1 MFKNIDLK
9 ILFFFICLVSYSQ
22 EPVSWSTSVEKIN
35 DNNYKLVTT
44 ANIQDNWRLY
54 SQNLEDGGALPTEF
68 IFEDESIFESFSVV
82 SERESITKYDPIF
95 KMDQSYFIE
104 ETVFTQDISL
114 KDGLKQN
121 TIIQDLYYQVC
132 DDRVCIFQDIKLVY
146 NLNSD
151 DISLINSFDYSSIV
165 SDLKLSLGNS
175 ELLENEYVTENNDN
189 FSRRLNIL
197 ILGLFG
203 GFLALLTPCVFPM
216 IPLTVS
222 FFSTK
227 NEKAKLYSMSYG
239 FFIILIYV
247 SLSIPFYFLE
257 NINPEILNQIST
269 SPILNFI
276 FFAIFI
282 VFALS
287 LFGLF
292 EITLPSSWS
301 NTVDTKSNLYKGLI
315 STFFMSLTLCLVSF
329 SCTGPILGT
338 LLVGTLTSDG
348 GAIDLTY
355 GMLGF
360 GVALAIPFTLLAFFP
375 NIINKLPKSGSW
387 TNTIKV
393 ILGFVELALAFK
405 FLSNV
410 DLIQEWGLL
419 KREVF
424 IAIWVLISIACG
436 IYLIIVSRKNSYII
450 SSIFF
455 IFIGLYM
462 GSSLF
467 NKSTNMS
474 LLSGL
479 LPPEFYSIYNN
490 SNDCPLGLDCIKD
503 FNEGLNKS
511 KLTKKPILLDFTGWA
526 CANCRRVEENTWSV
540 PKVYDL
546 INNDFVL
553 ISLYVDDRSDLSSED
568 IIVLKDKNGNEKIL
582 DKVGE
587 KWSAFQTINFKN
599 NSQPY
604 YVLLSPDLQLLNKPL
619 QYTDTETYYEW
630 LSEGLE
636 NFKSVNYFL
645 K

>member
-1 MFKNIDLK
+1 MFKNLSLK
-9 ILFFFICLVSYSQ
+9 ILFTLFSLLSFSQ
-22 EPVSWSTSVEKIN
+22 DPVKWSTSVKKIN
-35 DNNYKLVTT
+35 DITFQLNTK
-44 ANIQDNWRLY
+44 AEIQDNWRLY
-54 SQNLEDGGALPTEF
+54 SQNLDDGGALPTEF
-68 IFEDESIFESFSVV
+68 IFEDNSILKSFSNVL
-82 SERESITKYDPIF
+82 EPEPITKYDPIF
-95 KMDQSYFIE
+95 KMDQSYFVNNV
-104 ETVFTQDISL
+104 VFTQDIVLLENFNNDS
-114 KDGLKQN
+114 
-121 TIIQDLYYQVC
+121 IIQNLYYQVC
-132 DDRVCIFQDIKLVY
+132 DDRVCIFQDVRLVF
-146 NLNSD
+146 NLSSNEVQSV
-151 DISLINSFDYSSIV
+151 SSFDYSSIK
-165 SDLKLSLGNS
+165 SDLKLDLGNY
-175 ELLENEYVTENNDN
+175 EFIKNEYVSESSSS

-197 ILGLFG
+197 ILGLLG

-227 NEKAKLYSMSYG
+227 NEKAKLYSISYG
-239 FFIILIYV
+239 LFIVLIYL
-247 SLSIPFYFLE
+247 SLSLPFYFLE

-282 VFALS
+282 AFALS

-292 EITLPSSWS
+292 DITLPSSWS
-301 NTVDTKSNLYKGLI
+301 NTVDSKSNLYKGLI

-410 DLIQEWGLL
+410 DLIQEWGIL

-424 IAIWVLISIACG
+424 IAIWVLIFIACG
-436 IYLIIVSRKNSYII
+436 LYLIITSRKTSYII
-450 SSIFF
+450 SSLSF
-455 IFIGLYM
+455 ILIGLYM

-467 NKSTNMS
+467 TKSTNLS

-479 LPPEFYSIYNN
+479 LPPEFYSIHNDTNN
-490 SNDCPLGLDCIKD
+490 CPLGLDCVKD
-503 FNEGLNKS
+503 FNDGLNKS
-511 KLTKKPILLDFTGWA
+511 KINNKPILLDFTGWA

-540 PKVYDL
+540 PKVFDL
-546 INNDFVL
+546 INNEFVL
-553 ISLYVDDRSDLSSED
+553 ISLYVDDRTNLNGDE
-568 IIVLKDKNGNEKIL
+568 IILLRDKNGNEKIL

-587 KWSAFQTINFKN
+587 KWSAFQTLNFQN

-604 YVLLSPDLQLLNKPL
+604 YVLLSPNLDILNKPI
-619 QYTDTETYYEW
+619 QYTDTDTYYDW
-630 LSEGLE
+630 LIDGL
-636 NFKSVNYFL
+636 NKFKN
-645 K
+645 

>member
-1 MFKNIDLK
+1 MFKNLSLK
-9 ILFFFICLVSYSQ
+9 ILFTLFSLLSFSQ
-22 EPVSWSTSVEKIN
+22 DPVKWSTSVKKIN
-35 DNNYKLVTT
+35 DITFQLNTK
-44 ANIQDNWRLY
+44 AEIEDNWRLY
-54 SQNLEDGGALPTEF
+54 SQNLDDGGALPTEF
-68 IFEDESIFESFSVV
+68 IFEDNSILKSFSNVL
-82 SERESITKYDPIF
+82 EPEPITKYDPIF
-95 KMDQSYFIE
+95 KMDQSYFVNNV
-104 ETVFTQDISL
+104 VFTQDIVLLESFNN
-114 KDGLKQN
+114 DS
-121 TIIQDLYYQVC
+121 IIQNLYYQVC
-132 DDRVCIFQDIKLVY
+132 DDRVCIFQDVQLVF
-146 NLNSD
+146 NLSSNEVQSV
-151 DISLINSFDYSSIV
+151 SSFDYSSIE
-165 SDLKLSLGNS
+165 SDLKLDLGNY
-175 ELLENEYVTENNDN
+175 ELIKNEYVSESSSS

-197 ILGLFG
+197 ILGLLG

-227 NEKAKLYSMSYG
+227 NEKAKLYSTSYG
-239 FFIILIYV
+239 LFIVLIYL
-247 SLSIPFYFLE
+247 SLSLPFYFLE

-269 SPILNFI
+269 NPILNFI

-282 VFALS
+282 AFALS

-292 EITLPSSWS
+292 DITLPSSWS
-301 NTVDTKSNLYKGLI
+301 NTVDSKSNLYKGLI

-410 DLIQEWGLL
+410 DLIQEWGIL

-424 IAIWVLISIACG
+424 IAIWVLIFIACG
-436 IYLIIVSRKNSYII
+436 LYLIITSRKTSYII
-450 SSIFF
+450 SSLSF
-455 IFIGLYM
+455 ILIGLYM

-467 NKSTNMS
+467 TKSTNLS

-479 LPPEFYSIYNN
+479 LPPEFYSIHNDTNN
-490 SNDCPLGLDCIKD
+490 CPLGLDCVKD
-503 FNEGLNKS
+503 FNDGLNKS
-511 KLTKKPILLDFTGWA
+511 KINKKPILLDFTGWA

-540 PKVYDL
+540 PKVFDL
-546 INNDFVL
+546 INNEFVL
-553 ISLYVDDRSDLSSED
+553 ISLYVDDRTNLNGDE
-568 IIVLKDKNGNEKIL
+568 IILLRDKNGNEKIL

-587 KWSAFQTINFKN
+587 KWSAFQTLNFQN

-604 YVLLSPDLQLLNKPL
+604 YVLLSPNLDILNKPI
-619 QYTDTETYYEW
+619 QYTDTDTYYDW
-630 LSEGLE
+630 LIDGL
-636 NFKSVNYFL
+636 NKFKN
-645 K
+645 

>member
-1 MFKNIDLK
+1 MFKNLTLK
-9 ILFFFICLVSYSQ
+9 LLLLLSFISFSQ
-22 EPVSWSTSVEKIN
+22 DPVIWSTSTDKIS
-35 DNNYKLVTT
+35 DYTYKLTTT
-44 ANIQDNWRLY
+44 AQIQDNWRLY
-54 SQNLEDGGALPTEF
+54 SQNLEEGGALPTEF
-68 IFEDESIFESFSVV
+68 VFDDESVFEFFDNV
-82 SERESITKYDPIF
+82 SEPEPITKFDPIF
-95 KMDQSYFIE
+95 QMNQSYFINQA
-104 ETVFTQDISL
+104 VFTQEVII
-114 KDGLKQN
+114 KDNVNLDL
-121 TIIQDLYYQVC
+121 IIQNLYYQAC
-132 DDRVCIFQDIKLVY
+132 DDKVCIFKDEKLVF
-146 NLNSD
+146 NLKTNETS
-151 DISLINSFDYSSIV
+151 IINSFDYSSIE
-165 SDLKLSLGNS
+165 S
-175 ELLENEYVTENNDN
+175 ELQLNLRNTNLLGNEYVNEASND

-197 ILGLFG
+197 ILGLLG

-227 NEKAKLYSMSYG
+227 NEKARLYSISYG

-247 SLSIPFYFLE
+247 SLSLPFYFLE

-269 SPILNFI
+269 SPSLNFI
-276 FFAIFI
+276 FFLVFI

-301 NTVDTKSNLYKGLI
+301 NTVDSKSNLYKGLL

-360 GVALAIPFTLLAFFP
+360 GIALAIPFTFLAFFP
-375 NIINKLPKSGSW
+375 NIINKLPKAGSW
-387 TNTIKV
+387 TNSIKV
-393 ILGFVELALAFK
+393 VLGFIELALAFK

-410 DLIQEWGLL
+410 DLIQGWGLL

-424 IAIWVLISIACG
+424 IGIWVVISLSCG
-436 IYLIIVSRKNSYII
+436 IYLIITSKKLSYLL
-450 SSIFF
+450 SSISF
-455 IFIGLYM
+455 ILIGLYM

-467 NKSTNMS
+467 TNSVKLS

-479 LPPEFYSIYNN
+479 LPPEFYSIHDD
-490 SNDCPLGLDCIKD
+490 SNDCPLGLDCVKD
-503 FNEGLNKS
+503 FDLGLEKARLAN
-511 KLTKKPILLDFTGWA
+511 KPILLDFTGWA

-540 PKVYDL
+540 PRVFDL
-546 INNDFVL
+546 INNKFIL
-553 ISLYVDDRSDLSSED
+553 ISLYVDDRSKLSDEE
-568 IIVLKDKNGNEKIL
+568 IIILEDKNRNKKIL

-587 KWSAFQTINFKN
+587 KWSAFQTLNFKN

-604 YVLLSPDLQLLNKPL
+604 YVLLSPNLELLNKPI
-619 QYTDTETYYEW
+619 QYTDTETYYQW
-630 LSEGLE
+630 LNQGLK
-636 NFKSVNYFL
+636 NFDSD
-645 K
+645 

>member
-1 MFKNIDLK
+1 MK
-9 ILFFFICLVSYSQ
+9 
-22 EPVSWSTSVEKIN
+22 WSTSVKKIN
-35 DNNYKLVTT
+35 DITFQLNTK
-44 ANIQDNWRLY
+44 AEIQDNWRLY
-54 SQNLEDGGALPTEF
+54 SQNLDDGGALPTEF
-68 IFEDESIFESFSVV
+68 IFEDNSILKSFSNVL
-82 SERESITKYDPIF
+82 EPEPITKYDPIF
-95 KMDQSYFIE
+95 KMDQSYFVNNV
-104 ETVFTQDISL
+104 VFTQDIVLLENFNNDS
-114 KDGLKQN
+114 
-121 TIIQDLYYQVC
+121 IIQNLYYQVC
-132 DDRVCIFQDIKLVY
+132 DDRVCIFQDVQLVF
-146 NLNSD
+146 NLSSNEVESV
-151 DISLINSFDYSSIV
+151 SSFDYSSIE
-165 SDLKLSLGNS
+165 SDLKLDLGNY
-175 ELLENEYVTENNDN
+175 ELIKNEYVSESSSS

-197 ILGLFG
+197 ILGLIG

-227 NEKAKLYSMSYG
+227 NEKAKLYSTSYG
-239 FFIILIYV
+239 LFIVLIYL
-247 SLSIPFYFLE
+247 SLSLPFYFLE

-282 VFALS
+282 AFALS

-292 EITLPSSWS
+292 DITLPSSWS
-301 NTVDTKSNLYKGLI
+301 NTVDSKSNLYKGLI

-393 ILGFVELALAFK
+393 ILGFLELALAFK

-410 DLIQEWGLL
+410 DLIQEWGIL

-424 IAIWVLISIACG
+424 IAIWVLIFIACG
-436 IYLIIVSRKNSYII
+436 LYLIITSRKTSYII
-450 SSIFF
+450 SSLSF
-455 IFIGLYM
+455 ILIGLYM

-467 NKSTNMS
+467 TKSTNLS

-479 LPPEFYSIYNN
+479 LPPEFYSIHNDTNN
-490 SNDCPLGLDCIKD
+490 CPLGLDCVKD
-503 FNEGLNKS
+503 FNDGLNKS
-511 KLTKKPILLDFTGWA
+511 KINNKPILLDFTGWA

-540 PKVYDL
+540 PKVFDL
-546 INNDFVL
+546 INNKFVL
-553 ISLYVDDRSDLSSED
+553 ISLYVDDRTNLNED
-568 IIVLKDKNGNEKIL
+568 EIILLRDKNGNEKIL

-587 KWSAFQTINFKN
+587 KWSAFQTLNFQN

-604 YVLLSPDLQLLNKPL
+604 YVLLSPNLDILNKPI
-619 QYTDTETYYEW
+619 QYTDTDTYYDW
-630 LSEGLE
+630 LIDGL
-636 NFKSVNYFL
+636 NKFKN
-645 K
+645 

>member
-1 MFKNIDLK
+1 MLK
-9 ILFFFICLVSYSQ
+9 SLNLKLLFILLSFFSFSQ
-22 EPVSWSTSVEKIN
+22 DPVTWSTSVEKIN
-35 DNNYKLVTT
+35 NNTYKLITE
-44 ANIQDNWRLY
+44 ANIQENWRLY

-68 IFEDESIFESFSVV
+68 VFEDESIFQSFSNVQ
-82 SERESITKYDPIF
+82 ELDAITKFDPIF
-95 KMDQSYFIE
+95 QMDQSYFINQ
-104 ETVFTQDISL
+104 TFFTQEIVLDDNFNQKSIV
-114 KDGLKQN
+114 
-121 TIIQDLYYQVC
+121 QDLYYQVC
-132 DDRVCIFQDIKLVY
+132 DDRVCIFQDIKLIF
-146 NLNSD
+146 NLDSENESV
-151 DISLINSFDYSSIV
+151 IKSFDYSSII
-165 SDLKLSLGNS
+165 SDLQLDLQNT
-175 ELLENEYVTENNDN
+175 ELLENEYVNESSNN

-197 ILGLFG
+197 ILGLLG

-227 NEKAKLYSMSYG
+227 NEKARLYSMSYG

-276 FFAIFI
+276 FFSIFI
-282 VFALS
+282 AFALS

-301 NTVDTKSNLYKGLI
+301 NTVDSKSNLYKGLI

-387 TNTIKV
+387 TNSIKV

-410 DLIQEWGLL
+410 DLIQEWGIL

-424 IAIWVLISIACG
+424 IGIWVLISVSCG
-436 IYLIIVSRKNSYII
+436 LYLIITSRKTSYII
-450 SSIFF
+450 SSTFF
-455 IFIGLYM
+455 ILIGLYM

-479 LPPEFYSIYNN
+479 LPPEFYSIYND

-503 FNEGLNKS
+503 FDKGLDLA
-511 KLTKKPILLDFTGWA
+511 KLNNKPILLDFTGWA

-546 INNDFVL
+546 INNEFIL
-553 ISLYVDDRSDLSSED
+553 ISLYVDDRSALSRDE
-568 IIVLKDKNGNEKIL
+568 IIVLRDKNGNEKIL
-582 DKVGE
+582 NKVGE
-587 KWSAFQTINFKN
+587 KWSAFQTVNFKN

-604 YVLLSPDLQLLNKPL
+604 YVLLSPNLDLLNKPL
-619 QYTDTETYYEW
+619 QYTDTDTYFSW
-630 LSEGLE
+630 LDEGLK
-636 NFKSVNYFL
+636 NYKSNYLL

>member
-1 MFKNIDLK
+1 MHKSLNLK
-9 ILFFFICLVSYSQ
+9 LLFILLSFFSFSQ
-22 EPVSWSTSVEKIN
+22 DPVTWSTSVEKIN
-35 DNNYKLVTT
+35 NNTYKLITE
-44 ANIQDNWRLY
+44 ANIQENWRLY

-68 IFEDESIFESFSVV
+68 VFEDESIFQSFSNVQ
-82 SERESITKYDPIF
+82 ELDAITKFDPIF
-95 KMDQSYFIE
+95 QMDQSYFINQ
-104 ETVFTQDISL
+104 TFFTQEIVLDDNFNQKSIV
-114 KDGLKQN
+114 
-121 TIIQDLYYQVC
+121 QDLYYQVC
-132 DDRVCIFQDIKLVY
+132 DDRVCIFQDIKLIF
-146 NLNSD
+146 NLDSENESV
-151 DISLINSFDYSSIV
+151 IKSFDYSSII
-165 SDLKLSLGNS
+165 SDLQLDLQNT
-175 ELLENEYVTENNDN
+175 ELLENEYVNESSNN

-197 ILGLFG
+197 ILGLLG

-227 NEKAKLYSMSYG
+227 NEKARLYSMSYG

-282 VFALS
+282 AFALS
-287 LFGLF
+287 LFGFF

-301 NTVDTKSNLYKGLI
+301 NTVDSKSNLYKGLI

-387 TNTIKV
+387 TNSIKV

-410 DLIQEWGLL
+410 DLIQEWGIL

-424 IAIWVLISIACG
+424 IGIWVLISVSCG
-436 IYLIIVSRKNSYII
+436 LYLIITSRKTSYII
-450 SSIFF
+450 SSTFF
-455 IFIGLYM
+455 ILIGLYM

-479 LPPEFYSIYNN
+479 LPPEFYSIFND

-503 FNEGLNKS
+503 FDKGLDLA
-511 KLTKKPILLDFTGWA
+511 KLNNKPILLDFTGWA

-546 INNDFVL
+546 INNEFIL
-553 ISLYVDDRSDLSSED
+553 ISLYVDDRSALSRDE
-568 IIVLKDKNGNEKIL
+568 IIVLRDKNGNEKIL
-582 DKVGE
+582 NKVGE
-587 KWSAFQTINFKN
+587 KWSAFQTVNFKN

-604 YVLLSPDLQLLNKPL
+604 YVLLSPNLDLLNKPL
-619 QYTDTETYYEW
+619 QYTDTDTYFSW
-630 LSEGLE
+630 LNEGLK
-636 NFKSVNYFL
+636 NYKSNYLL

>member
-1 MFKNIDLK
+1 MFKNLSLK
-9 ILFFFICLVSYSQ
+9 ILFTLFSLLSFSQ
-22 EPVSWSTSVEKIN
+22 DPVKWSTSVKKIN
-35 DNNYKLVTT
+35 DITFQLNTK
-44 ANIQDNWRLY
+44 AEIEDNWRLY
-54 SQNLEDGGALPTEF
+54 SQNLDDGGALPTEF
-68 IFEDESIFESFSVV
+68 IFEDNSILKSFSNVL
-82 SERESITKYDPIF
+82 EPEPITKYDPIF
-95 KMDQSYFIE
+95 KMDQSYFVNNV
-104 ETVFTQDISL
+104 VFTQDIVLLENFNNDS
-114 KDGLKQN
+114 
-121 TIIQDLYYQVC
+121 IIQNLYYQVC
-132 DDRVCIFQDIKLVY
+132 DDRVCIFQDVQLVF
-146 NLNSD
+146 
-151 DISLINSFDYSSIV
+151 SLSSNEVQSVSSFDYSSIE
-165 SDLKLSLGNS
+165 SDLKLDLGNY
-175 ELLENEYVTENNDN
+175 ELIKNEYVSESSTS

-197 ILGLFG
+197 ILGLLG

-227 NEKAKLYSMSYG
+227 NEKAKLYSTSYG
-239 FFIILIYV
+239 LFIVLIYL
-247 SLSIPFYFLE
+247 SLSLPFYFLE

-282 VFALS
+282 AFALS

-292 EITLPSSWS
+292 DITLPSSWS
-301 NTVDTKSNLYKGLI
+301 NTVDSKSNLYKGLI

-410 DLIQEWGLL
+410 DLIQEWGIL

-424 IAIWVLISIACG
+424 IAIWVLIFIACG
-436 IYLIIVSRKNSYII
+436 LYLIITSRKTSYII
-450 SSIFF
+450 SSLSF
-455 IFIGLYM
+455 ILIGLYM

-467 NKSTNMS
+467 TKSTNLS

-479 LPPEFYSIYNN
+479 LPPEFYSIHNDTNN
-490 SNDCPLGLDCIKD
+490 CPLGLDCVKD
-503 FNEGLNKS
+503 FNDGLNKS
-511 KLTKKPILLDFTGWA
+511 KINNKPILLDFTGWA

-540 PKVYDL
+540 PKVFDL
-546 INNDFVL
+546 INNEFVL
-553 ISLYVDDRSDLSSED
+553 ISLYVDDRTNLNGDE
-568 IIVLKDKNGNEKIL
+568 IILLRDKNGNEKIL

-587 KWSAFQTINFKN
+587 KWSAFQTLNFQI

-604 YVLLSPDLQLLNKPL
+604 YVLLSPNLDILNKPI
-619 QYTDTETYYEW
+619 QYTDTDTYYDW
-630 LSEGLE
+630 LIDGL
-636 NFKSVNYFL
+636 NKFKN
-645 K
+645 

>member
-1 MFKNIDLK
+1 MFKNLSLK
-9 ILFFFICLVSYSQ
+9 ILFTLFSLLCFSQ
-22 EPVSWSTSVEKIN
+22 DPVKWSTSVKKIN
-35 DNNYKLVTT
+35 DITFQLNTK
-44 ANIQDNWRLY
+44 AEIEDNWRLY
-54 SQNLEDGGALPTEF
+54 SQNLDDGGALPTEF
-68 IFEDESIFESFSVV
+68 IFEDNSILKSFSNVL
-82 SERESITKYDPIF
+82 EPEPITKYDPIF
-95 KMDQSYFIE
+95 KMDQSYFVNNV
-104 ETVFTQDISL
+104 VFTQDIVLL
-114 KDGLKQN
+114 KSFNNDS
-121 TIIQDLYYQVC
+121 IIQNLYYQVC
-132 DDRVCIFQDIKLVY
+132 DDRVCIFQDVQLVF
-146 NLNSD
+146 NLSSNEVQSV
-151 DISLINSFDYSSIV
+151 SSFDYSSIE
-165 SDLKLSLGNS
+165 SDLKLDLGNY
-175 ELLENEYVTENNDN
+175 ELIKNEYVSESSSS

-197 ILGLFG
+197 ILGLLG

-227 NEKAKLYSMSYG
+227 NEKAKLYSTSYG
-239 FFIILIYV
+239 LFIILIYI
-247 SLSIPFYFLE
+247 SLSLPFYFLE

-282 VFALS
+282 AFALS

-292 EITLPSSWS
+292 DITLPSSWS
-301 NTVDTKSNLYKGLI
+301 NTVDSKSNLYKGLI

-410 DLIQEWGLL
+410 DLIQEWGIL

-424 IAIWVLISIACG
+424 IAIWVLIFIACG
-436 IYLIIVSRKNSYII
+436 LYLIITSRKTSYII
-450 SSIFF
+450 SSLSF
-455 IFIGLYM
+455 ILIGLYM

-467 NKSTNMS
+467 TKSTNLS

-479 LPPEFYSIYNN
+479 LPPEFYSIHNDTNN
-490 SNDCPLGLDCIKD
+490 CPLGLDCVKD
-503 FNEGLNKS
+503 FNDGLNKS
-511 KLTKKPILLDFTGWA
+511 KINNKPILLDFTGWA

-540 PKVYDL
+540 PKVFDL
-546 INNDFVL
+546 INNEFVL
-553 ISLYVDDRSDLSSED
+553 ISLYVDDRTNLNGDE
-568 IIVLKDKNGNEKIL
+568 IILLRDKNGNEKIL

-587 KWSAFQTINFKN
+587 KWSAFQTLNFQN

-604 YVLLSPDLQLLNKPL
+604 YVLLSPNLDILNKPI
-619 QYTDTETYYEW
+619 QYTDTDTYYDW
-630 LSEGLE
+630 LIDGL
-636 NFKSVNYFL
+636 NKFKN
-645 K
+645 

>member
-1 MFKNIDLK
+1 MLKNLSLK
-9 ILFFFICLVSYSQ
+9 ILFALFSLLSFSQ
-22 EPVSWSTSVEKIN
+22 DPVKWSTSVKKIN
-35 DNNYKLVTT
+35 DITFQLNTK
-44 ANIQDNWRLY
+44 AEIEDNWRLY
-54 SQNLEDGGALPTEF
+54 SQNLDDGGALPTEF
-68 IFEDESIFESFSVV
+68 IFEDNSILKSFSNVL
-82 SERESITKYDPIF
+82 EPEPITKYDPIF
-95 KMDQSYFIE
+95 KMDQSYFVNNV
-104 ETVFTQDISL
+104 VFNQDIVLIESFNN
-114 KDGLKQN
+114 DS
-121 TIIQDLYYQVC
+121 IIQNLYYQVC
-132 DDRVCIFQDIKLVY
+132 DDRVCIFQDVQLVF
-146 NLNSD
+146 NLSSNEVQSV
-151 DISLINSFDYSSIV
+151 SSFDYSSIE
-165 SDLKLSLGNS
+165 SDLKLDLGNY
-175 ELLENEYVTENNDN
+175 ELIKNEYVSESSSS

-197 ILGLFG
+197 ILGLLG

-227 NEKAKLYSMSYG
+227 NEKAKLYSTSYG
-239 FFIILIYV
+239 LFIVLIYL
-247 SLSIPFYFLE
+247 SLSLPFYFLE

-269 SPILNFI
+269 NPILNFI

-282 VFALS
+282 AFALS

-292 EITLPSSWS
+292 DITLPSSWS
-301 NTVDTKSNLYKGLI
+301 NTVDSKSNLYKGLI

-410 DLIQEWGLL
+410 DLIQEWGIL

-424 IAIWVLISIACG
+424 IAIWVLIFIACG
-436 IYLIIVSRKNSYII
+436 LYLIITSRKTSYII
-450 SSIFF
+450 SSLSF
-455 IFIGLYM
+455 ILIGLYM

-467 NKSTNMS
+467 TKSTNLS

-479 LPPEFYSIYNN
+479 LPPEFYSIHNDTNN
-490 SNDCPLGLDCIKD
+490 CPLGLDCVKD
-503 FNEGLNKS
+503 FNDGLNKS
-511 KLTKKPILLDFTGWA
+511 KINNKPILLDFTGWA

-540 PKVYDL
+540 PKVFDL
-546 INNDFVL
+546 INNEFVL
-553 ISLYVDDRSDLSSED
+553 ISLYVDDRTNLNGDE
-568 IIVLKDKNGNEKIL
+568 IILLRDKNGNEKIL

-587 KWSAFQTINFKN
+587 KWSAFQTLNFQN

-604 YVLLSPDLQLLNKPL
+604 YVLLSPNLDILNKPI
-619 QYTDTETYYEW
+619 QYTDTDTYYDW
-630 LSEGLE
+630 LIDGL
-636 NFKSVNYFL
+636 NKFKN
-645 K
+645 

>member
-1 MFKNIDLK
+1 MFKNLSIK
-9 ILFFFICLVSYSQ
+9 ILFTLFSLLSFSQ
-22 EPVSWSTSVEKIN
+22 DPVKWSTSVKKIN
-35 DNNYKLVTT
+35 DITFQLNTK
-44 ANIQDNWRLY
+44 AEIQDNWRLY
-54 SQNLEDGGALPTEF
+54 SQNLDDGGALPTEF
-68 IFEDESIFESFSVV
+68 IFEDNSILKSFSNVL
-82 SERESITKYDPIF
+82 EPEPITKYDPIF
-95 KMDQSYFIE
+95 KMDQSYFVNNV
-104 ETVFTQDISL
+104 VFTQDIVLLENFNNDS
-114 KDGLKQN
+114 
-121 TIIQDLYYQVC
+121 IIQNLYYQVC
-132 DDRVCIFQDIKLVY
+132 DDRVCIFQDVQLVF
-146 NLNSD
+146 NLSSNEVESV
-151 DISLINSFDYSSIV
+151 SSFDYSSIE
-165 SDLKLSLGNS
+165 SDLKLDLGNY
-175 ELLENEYVTENNDN
+175 ELIKNEYVSESSSS

-197 ILGLFG
+197 ILGLIG

-227 NEKAKLYSMSYG
+227 NEKAKLYSTSYG
-239 FFIILIYV
+239 LFIVLIYL
-247 SLSIPFYFLE
+247 SLSLPFYFLE

-282 VFALS
+282 AFALS

-292 EITLPSSWS
+292 DITLPSSWS
-301 NTVDTKSNLYKGLI
+301 NTVDSKSNLYKGLI

-393 ILGFVELALAFK
+393 ILGFLELALAFK

-410 DLIQEWGLL
+410 DLIQEWGIL

-424 IAIWVLISIACG
+424 IAIWVLIFIACG
-436 IYLIIVSRKNSYII
+436 LYLIITSRKTSYII
-450 SSIFF
+450 SSLSF
-455 IFIGLYM
+455 ILIGLYM

-467 NKSTNMS
+467 TKSTNLS

-479 LPPEFYSIYNN
+479 LPPEFYSVHNDTNN
-490 SNDCPLGLDCIKD
+490 CPLGLDCVKD
-503 FNEGLNKS
+503 FNDGLNKS
-511 KLTKKPILLDFTGWA
+511 KINNKPILLDFTGWA

-540 PKVYDL
+540 PKVFDL
-546 INNDFVL
+546 INNKFVL
-553 ISLYVDDRSDLSSED
+553 ISLYVDDRTNLNED
-568 IIVLKDKNGNEKIL
+568 EIILLRDKNGNEKIL

-587 KWSAFQTINFKN
+587 KWSAFQTLNFQN

-604 YVLLSPDLQLLNKPL
+604 YVLLSPNLDILNKPI
-619 QYTDTETYYEW
+619 QYTDTDTYYDW
-630 LSEGLE
+630 LIDGL
-636 NFKSVNYFL
+636 NKFKN
-645 K
+645 

>member
-1 MFKNIDLK
+1 MFKNLSLK
-9 ILFFFICLVSYSQ
+9 ILFTLFSLLSFSQ
-22 EPVSWSTSVEKIN
+22 DPVKWSTSVKKIN
-35 DNNYKLVTT
+35 DITFQLNTK
-44 ANIQDNWRLY
+44 AEIEDNWRLY
-54 SQNLEDGGALPTEF
+54 SQNLDDGGALPTEF
-68 IFEDESIFESFSVV
+68 IFEDNSILKSFSNVL
-82 SERESITKYDPIF
+82 EPEPITKYDPIF
-95 KMDQSYFIE
+95 KMDQSYFVNNV
-104 ETVFTQDISL
+104 VFTQDIVLLESF
-114 KDGLKQN
+114 N
-121 TIIQDLYYQVC
+121 NNSIIQNLYYQVC
-132 DDRVCIFQDIKLVY
+132 DDRVCIFQDVQLVF
-146 NLNSD
+146 NLSSNEVQSV
-151 DISLINSFDYSSIV
+151 SSFDYSSIE
-165 SDLKLSLGNS
+165 SDLKLDLGNY
-175 ELLENEYVTENNDN
+175 ELIKNEYVSESSSS

-197 ILGLFG
+197 ILGLLG

-227 NEKAKLYSMSYG
+227 NEKAKLYSTSYG
-239 FFIILIYV
+239 LFIVLIYL
-247 SLSIPFYFLE
+247 SLSLPFYFLE

-282 VFALS
+282 AFALS

-292 EITLPSSWS
+292 DITLPSSWS
-301 NTVDTKSNLYKGLI
+301 NTVDSKSNLYKGLI

-410 DLIQEWGLL
+410 DLIQEWGIL

-424 IAIWVLISIACG
+424 IAIWVLIFIACG
-436 IYLIIVSRKNSYII
+436 LYLIITSRKTSYII
-450 SSIFF
+450 SSLSF
-455 IFIGLYM
+455 ILIGLYM

-467 NKSTNMS
+467 TKSTNLS

-479 LPPEFYSIYNN
+479 LPPEFYSIHNDTNN
-490 SNDCPLGLDCIKD
+490 CPLGLDCVKD
-503 FNEGLNKS
+503 FNDGLNKS
-511 KLTKKPILLDFTGWA
+511 KINNKPILLDFTGWA

-540 PKVYDL
+540 PKVFDL
-546 INNDFVL
+546 INNEFVL
-553 ISLYVDDRSDLSSED
+553 ISLYVDDRTNLNGDE
-568 IIVLKDKNGNEKIL
+568 IILLRDKNGNEKIL

-587 KWSAFQTINFKN
+587 KWSAFQTLNFQN

-604 YVLLSPDLQLLNKPL
+604 YVLLSPNLDILNKPI
-619 QYTDTETYYEW
+619 QYTDTDTYYDW
-630 LSEGLE
+630 LIDGL
-636 NFKSVNYFL
+636 NKFKN
-645 K
+645 

>member
-1 MFKNIDLK
+1 MLK
-9 ILFFFICLVSYSQ
+9 SLNLKLLFILLSFFSFSQ
-22 EPVSWSTSVEKIN
+22 DPVTWSTSVEKIN
-35 DNNYKLVTT
+35 NNTYKLITE
-44 ANIQDNWRLY
+44 ANIQENWRLY

-68 IFEDESIFESFSVV
+68 VFEDESIFQSFSNVQ
-82 SERESITKYDPIF
+82 ELDAITKFDPIF
-95 KMDQSYFIE
+95 QMDQSYFINQ
-104 ETVFTQDISL
+104 TFFTQEIVLDDNFNQKSIV
-114 KDGLKQN
+114 
-121 TIIQDLYYQVC
+121 QDLYYQVC
-132 DDRVCIFQDIKLVY
+132 DDRVCIFQDIKLIF
-146 NLNSD
+146 NLDSENESV
-151 DISLINSFDYSSIV
+151 IKSFDYSSII
-165 SDLKLSLGNS
+165 SDLQLDLQNT
-175 ELLENEYVTENNDN
+175 ELLENEYVNESSNN

-197 ILGLFG
+197 ILGLLG

-227 NEKAKLYSMSYG
+227 NEKARLYSMSYG

-282 VFALS
+282 AFALS

-301 NTVDTKSNLYKGLI
+301 NTVDSKSNLYKGLI

-387 TNTIKV
+387 TNSIKV

-410 DLIQEWGLL
+410 DLIQEWGIL

-424 IAIWVLISIACG
+424 IGIWVLISVSCG
-436 IYLIIVSRKNSYII
+436 LYLIITSRKTSYII
-450 SSIFF
+450 SSTFF
-455 IFIGLYM
+455 ILIGLYM

-479 LPPEFYSIYNN
+479 LPPEFYSIYND

-503 FNEGLNKS
+503 FDKGLDLA
-511 KLTKKPILLDFTGWA
+511 KLNNKPILLDFTGWA

-546 INNDFVL
+546 INNEFIL
-553 ISLYVDDRSDLSSED
+553 ISLYVDDRSALSRDE
-568 IIVLKDKNGNEKIL
+568 IIVLRDKNGNEKIL
-582 DKVGE
+582 NKVGE
-587 KWSAFQTINFKN
+587 KWSAFQTVNFKN

-604 YVLLSPDLQLLNKPL
+604 YVLLSPNLDLLNKPL
-619 QYTDTETYYEW
+619 QYTDTDTYFSW
-630 LSEGLE
+630 LDEGLK
-636 NFKSVNYFL
+636 NYKSNYLL

>member
-1 MFKNIDLK
+1 MFKNLSLK
-9 ILFFFICLVSYSQ
+9 ILFTLFSLLSFSQ
-22 EPVSWSTSVEKIN
+22 DPVKWSTSVKKIN
-35 DNNYKLVTT
+35 DITFQLNTK
-44 ANIQDNWRLY
+44 AEIEDNWRLY
-54 SQNLEDGGALPTEF
+54 SQNLDDGGALPTEF
-68 IFEDESIFESFSVV
+68 IFEDNSILKSFSNVL
-82 SERESITKYDPIF
+82 EPEPITKYDPIF
-95 KMDQSYFIE
+95 KMNQSYFVNNV
-104 ETVFTQDISL
+104 VFTQDIVLLESFNN
-114 KDGLKQN
+114 DS
-121 TIIQDLYYQVC
+121 IIQNLYYQVC
-132 DDRVCIFQDIKLVY
+132 DDRVCIFQDVQLVF
-146 NLNSD
+146 NLSSNEVQSV
-151 DISLINSFDYSSIV
+151 SSFDYSSIE
-165 SDLKLSLGNS
+165 SDLKLDLGNY
-175 ELLENEYVTENNDN
+175 ELIKNEYVSESSSS

-197 ILGLFG
+197 ILGLLG

-227 NEKAKLYSMSYG
+227 NEKAKLYSTSYG
-239 FFIILIYV
+239 LFIVLIYL
-247 SLSIPFYFLE
+247 SLSLPFYFLE

-282 VFALS
+282 AFALS

-292 EITLPSSWS
+292 DITLPSSWS
-301 NTVDTKSNLYKGLI
+301 NTVDSKSNLYKGLI

-329 SCTGPILGT
+329 SCTGPILGS

-410 DLIQEWGLL
+410 DLIQEWGIL

-424 IAIWVLISIACG
+424 IAIWVLIFIACG
-436 IYLIIVSRKNSYII
+436 LYLIITSRKTSYII
-450 SSIFF
+450 SSLSF
-455 IFIGLYM
+455 ILIGLYM

-467 NKSTNMS
+467 TKSTNLS

-479 LPPEFYSIYNN
+479 LPPEFYSIHNDTNN
-490 SNDCPLGLDCIKD
+490 CPLGLDCVKD
-503 FNEGLNKS
+503 FNDGLNKS
-511 KLTKKPILLDFTGWA
+511 KINNKPILLDFTGWA

-540 PKVYDL
+540 PKVFDL
-546 INNDFVL
+546 INNEFVL
-553 ISLYVDDRSDLSSED
+553 ISLYVDDRSNLNGDE
-568 IIVLKDKNGNEKIL
+568 IILLRDKNGNEKIL

-587 KWSAFQTINFKN
+587 KWSAFQTLNFQN

-604 YVLLSPDLQLLNKPL
+604 YVLLSPNLDILNKPI
-619 QYTDTETYYEW
+619 QYTDTDTYYDW
-630 LSEGLE
+630 LIDGL
-636 NFKSVNYFL
+636 NKFKN
-645 K
+645 

>member
-1 MFKNIDLK
+1 
-9 ILFFFICLVSYSQ
+9 
-22 EPVSWSTSVEKIN
+22 
-35 DNNYKLVTT
+35 
-44 ANIQDNWRLY
+44 
-54 SQNLEDGGALPTEF
+54 
-68 IFEDESIFESFSVV
+68 
-82 SERESITKYDPIF
+82 
-95 KMDQSYFIE
+95 
-104 ETVFTQDISL
+104 
-114 KDGLKQN
+114 
-121 TIIQDLYYQVC
+121 
-132 DDRVCIFQDIKLVY
+132 
-146 NLNSD
+146 
-151 DISLINSFDYSSIV
+151 
-165 SDLKLSLGNS
+165 
-175 ELLENEYVTENNDN
+175 
-189 FSRRLNIL
+189 
-197 ILGLFG
+197 
-203 GFLALLTPCVFPM
+203 M

-410 DLIQEWGLL
+410 DLIEEWGLL

-436 IYLIIVSRKNSYII
+436 IYLIIVSRRTSYII

-503 FNEGLNKS
+503 FNVGLNES

-630 LSEGLE
+630 LSKGLE

>member
-1 MFKNIDLK
+1 MFKNLSLK
-9 ILFFFICLVSYSQ
+9 ILFTLFSLLSFSQ
-22 EPVSWSTSVEKIN
+22 DPVKWSTSVKKIN
-35 DNNYKLVTT
+35 DITFQLNTK
-44 ANIQDNWRLY
+44 AEIEDNWRLY
-54 SQNLEDGGALPTEF
+54 SQNLDDGGALPTEF
-68 IFEDESIFESFSVV
+68 IFEDNSILKSFSNVL
-82 SERESITKYDPIF
+82 EPEPITKYDPIF
-95 KMDQSYFIE
+95 KMDQSYFVNNV
-104 ETVFTQDISL
+104 VFTQNIVLLENFNNDS
-114 KDGLKQN
+114 
-121 TIIQDLYYQVC
+121 IIQNLYYQVC
-132 DDRVCIFQDIKLVY
+132 DDRVCIFQDVQLVF
-146 NLNSD
+146 NLSSNEVQSV
-151 DISLINSFDYSSIV
+151 SSFDYSSIE
-165 SDLKLSLGNS
+165 SDLKLDLGNY
-175 ELLENEYVTENNDN
+175 ELIKNEYVSESSSS

-197 ILGLFG
+197 ILGLLG

-227 NEKAKLYSMSYG
+227 NEKAKLYSTSYG
-239 FFIILIYV
+239 LFIVLIYL
-247 SLSIPFYFLE
+247 SLSLPFYFLE

-282 VFALS
+282 AFALS

-292 EITLPSSWS
+292 DITLPSSWS
-301 NTVDTKSNLYKGLI
+301 NTVDSKSNLYKGLI

-410 DLIQEWGLL
+410 DLIQEWGIL

-424 IAIWVLISIACG
+424 IAIWVLIFIACG
-436 IYLIIVSRKNSYII
+436 LYLIITSRKTSYII
-450 SSIFF
+450 SSLSF
-455 IFIGLYM
+455 ILIGLYM

-467 NKSTNMS
+467 TKSTNLS

-479 LPPEFYSIYNN
+479 LPPEFYSIHNDTNN
-490 SNDCPLGLDCIKD
+490 CPLGLDCVKD
-503 FNEGLNKS
+503 FNDGLNKS
-511 KLTKKPILLDFTGWA
+511 KINNKPILLDFTGWA

-540 PKVYDL
+540 PKVFDL
-546 INNDFVL
+546 INNEFVL
-553 ISLYVDDRSDLSSED
+553 ISLYVDDRTNLNGDE
-568 IIVLKDKNGNEKIL
+568 IILLRDKNGNEKIL

-587 KWSAFQTINFKN
+587 KWSAFQTLNFQN

-604 YVLLSPDLQLLNKPL
+604 YVLLSPNLDILNKPI
-619 QYTDTETYYEW
+619 QYTDTDTYYDW
-630 LSEGLE
+630 LIDGL
-636 NFKSVNYFL
+636 NKFKN
-645 K
+645 

>member
-1 MFKNIDLK
+1 MLK
-9 ILFFFICLVSYSQ
+9 SLNLKLLFILLSFFSFSQ
-22 EPVSWSTSVEKIN
+22 DPVTWSTSVEKIN
-35 DNNYKLVTT
+35 NNTYKLITE
-44 ANIQDNWRLY
+44 ANIQENWRLY

-68 IFEDESIFESFSVV
+68 VFEDESIFQSFSNVQ
-82 SERESITKYDPIF
+82 ELDAITKFDPIF
-95 KMDQSYFIE
+95 QMDQSYFINQ
-104 ETVFTQDISL
+104 TFFTQQIVLEDNFNQKSIV
-114 KDGLKQN
+114 
-121 TIIQDLYYQVC
+121 QDLYYQVC
-132 DDRVCIFQDIKLVY
+132 DDRVCIFQDIKLVF
-146 NLNSD
+146 NLDSED
-151 DISLINSFDYSSIV
+151 ESVIKSFDYSSII
-165 SDLKLSLGNS
+165 SDLQLDLQNT
-175 ELLENEYVTENNDN
+175 ELLENEYVNESSNN

-197 ILGLFG
+197 ILGLLG

-227 NEKAKLYSMSYG
+227 NEKARLYSMSYG

-282 VFALS
+282 AFALS

-301 NTVDTKSNLYKGLI
+301 NTVDSKSNLYKGLI

-387 TNTIKV
+387 TNSIKV

-410 DLIQEWGLL
+410 DLIQEWGIL

-424 IAIWVLISIACG
+424 IGIWVLISVSCG
-436 IYLIIVSRKNSYII
+436 LYLIITSRKTSYII
-450 SSIFF
+450 SSTFF
-455 IFIGLYM
+455 ILIGLYM

-479 LPPEFYSIYNN
+479 LPPEFYSIYND

-503 FNEGLNKS
+503 FDTGLDLA
-511 KLTKKPILLDFTGWA
+511 KLNNKPILLDFTGWA

-546 INNDFVL
+546 INNEFIL
-553 ISLYVDDRSDLSSED
+553 ISLYVDDRSALSRDE
-568 IIVLKDKNGNEKIL
+568 IIVLRDKNGNEKIL
-582 DKVGE
+582 NKVGE
-587 KWSAFQTINFKN
+587 KWSAFQTVNFKN

-604 YVLLSPDLQLLNKPL
+604 YVLLSPNLDLLNKPL
-619 QYTDTETYYEW
+619 QYTDTDTYFSW
-630 LSEGLE
+630 LDEGLK
-636 NFKSVNYFL
+636 NYKSNYLL